1 MFIFSINQKL
11 FLASQKHS
19 KPKPYYSFVISN
31 YRRYFTT
38 LKRVKI
44 LKNLAVTIELSIIN
58 MFHSQDSK
66 NIDELLICRINF
78 SLKKTYLS
86 FKTNFIE
93 FSMIDFLP
101 LPNFKGIEEHL
112 IFGTNLS
119 LNIQRF

>member
-19 KPKPYYSFVISN
+19 KPKAYHSFVISN

-38 LKRVKI
+38 LKRAKV
-44 LKNLAVTIELSIIN
+44 LKNLAVTTELSIIN

-66 NIDELLICRINF
+66 NIDELLICRTNF

-93 FSMIDFLP
+93 FSMTDFFP
-101 LPNFKGIEEHL
+101 LPNVKGIEENL

-119 LNIQRF
+119 LN